1 MNLEIIRL
9 ENQLMNSNCFIIVE
23 NITKSCIII
32 DPASEKSE
40 REIKYIEEKT
50 LHLDYIIVTH
60 AHADH
65 CWGVNTLKER
75 YPESKIVYS
84 ADCYKNMKRSIML
97 FFKMWHE
104 DETYNYDLMSADIA
118 IDSNTGW
125 SWKGHKIKF
134 VLTPGHSLG
143 SMCIDVDGK
152 LFTGDTIMP
161 FPPYFNGRGSNE
173 DEWDIS
179 VKKIV
184 NMYDSG
190 TEIYPGHGEVLTIGE
205 WKANKEYSEHK

>member
-1 MNLEIIRL
+1 MNLKIIRL
-9 ENQLMNSNCFIIVE
+9 ENQLMNSNCFIVVDCHS
-23 NITKSCIII
+23 KSCIII

-40 REIKYIEEKT
+40 REIKYIEEKF

-65 CWGVNTLKER
+65 CWGVNTLKDR
-75 YPESKIVYS
+75 YPETKIVYS
-84 ADCYKNMKRSIML
+84 AACYKNMKRSIML

-104 DETYNYDLMSADIA
+104 DETYNYNLMPADIA
-118 IDSNTGW
+118 IDSHTEWNW
-125 SWKGHKIKF
+125 HDHNIKF

-143 SMCIDVDGK
+143 SMCIDIDGK
-152 LFTGDTIMP
+152 LFTGDTMMP

-173 DEWDIS
+173 EEWDIS
-179 VKKIV
+179 VTMMVEK
-184 NMYDSG
+184 YDSE
-190 TEIYPGHGEVLTIGE
+190 TEIYPGHGDVISVGE

>member
-1 MNLEIIRL
+1 MKLEIIRL
-9 ENQLMNSNCFIIVE
+9 ENQLMNSNCFIVVD
-23 NITKSCIII
+23 NLSKSCVII

-40 REIKYIEEKT
+40 REIKYIEEKS

-65 CWGVNTLKER
+65 CWGVNTLKDR
-75 YPESKIVYS
+75 YPETKIVYS
-84 ADCYKNMKRSIML
+84 AACYKNMKRSIML

-104 DETYNYDLMSADIA
+104 DETYNYKLMPADIA
-118 IDSNTGW
+118 IDCNTEW
-125 SWKGHKIKF
+125 NWYGHVIKF

-143 SMCIDVDGK
+143 SMCIDIDGK
-152 LFTGDTIMP
+152 LFTGDTMMP

-179 VKKIV
+179 VKMMV
-184 NMYDSG
+184 EMYDSG
-190 TEIYPGHGEVLTIGE
+190 TEIYPGHGEILTIGE